1 MKLACTQENLNR
13 GLNIVGRMVSR
24 NSTLP
29 VLGNVLLKTETG
41 GLRLT
46 ATDLELGVSC
56 LVGGKVEEKGEITI
70 PARLL
75 TDYINQLPKE
85 RVALKVDGKELQV
98 SCEAS
103 KAQIKGISADEFPLI
118 PQVESAFEVVIP
130 AGPFKDA
137 IQQVAF
143 AAAHDESRPELT
155 GVFVQF
161 LPNKCILAS
170 TDSFRLA
177 EKTILCKNAG
187 NERQVILPSKTL
199 LELARI
205 IEAEGEVKIRLSD
218 NQALFTYQDVELI
231 SRLLEGQYPE
241 YKDIIP
247 QDLMTK
253 ATINR
258 EEFITAVRAA
268 GIFSKSGAQDVRLRI
283 DPTKKTL
290 LLNADASQ
298 VGGHEQEI
306 PGKIQGPQDEVVF
319 NYRYLLEGLQAL
331 TGEHVIFE
339 TGGNSSPGKL
349 SSTKDENYLYILM
362 PIKM

>member
-13 GLNIVGRMVSR
+13 GLSIVGRMVSR

-85 RVALKVDGKELQV
+85 RVALSVEGKELQV
-98 SCEAS
+98 SCETS
-103 KAQIKGISADEFPLI
+103 RAQIKGISADEFPLI
-118 PQVESAFEVVIP
+118 PKVESAFEVTIP
-130 AGPFKDA
+130 ASEFKLA

-155 GVFVQF
+155 GVLVNFSE
-161 LPNKCILAS
+161 KACTLAS

-177 EKTILCKNAG
+177 EKTISCKNSAG
-187 NERQVILPSKTL
+187 ARQVIIPSKTL
-199 LELARI
+199 IELARI
-205 IEAEGEVKIRLSD
+205 LEDEGNVAVRLSE

-247 QDLMTK
+247 AELITRAEVAREDF
-253 ATINR
+253 IN
-258 EEFITAVRAA
+258 AVRAA
-268 GIFSKSGAQDVRLRI
+268 GIFSKSGAQDVRLGL
-283 DPTKKTL
+283 DASKKAIL
-290 LLNADASQ
+290 LKADASQ
-298 VGGHEQEI
+298 VGGHTQEI
-306 PGKIQGPQDEVVF
+306 PGKIEGPKDEVVF
-319 NYRYLLEGLQAL
+319 NFRYLLEGLQAIPSDQI
-331 TGEHVIFE
+331 IFE
-339 TGGNSSPGKL
+339 TGGSSSPGKL
-349 SSTKDENYLYILM
+349 SSSKDKNYLYILM